1 MLRPLAGALR
11 SSAGTVASL
20 RWSPRPRAHA
30 RGMHAAQTPVA
41 EGAAVAEVATLHT
54 ELAGLL
60 RVMVARKHL
69 PPLAADAALATL
81 DSQQPL
87 QGSHV
92 TALKKAFKALHR
104 ATAKGSSADPVTL
117 VPQPLLLGISAGLSV
132 LPARALAWRGN
143 IARKAVDALRQAYV
157 VPAPEEGE
165 EVDAAAHG
173 SQVTFLSAC
182 HALLAVS
189 SARNLET
196 HNPDLAAVSAALA
209 RALVEVVTKRL
220 PVTEPSTRV
229 ADAAA
234 RLATAAAEAVT
245 RATDAQEA
253 GVAAAEM
260 VEAPPPVAPAVLTAL
275 SQQQH
280 RWLLAV
286 DAALLQ
292 ESTRELEAVNAVK
305 EALSRAIPGCTLAV
319 FGSRAAGVHLPHSD
333 VDLLVQ
339 LPPPKTPDAG
349 LPARE
354 LAREAL
360 YAAKRAL
367 SRARLLAADVL
378 LLPRARVPLLRFMTP
393 QGMKCDL
400 SCDGGDPNTAAATG
414 PACAQWAL
422 RVAGEEPALRP
433 LVLCLKSLVRSAGL
447 SDPSL
452 GGVGG
457 HALMNMALAY
467 LRMAPR
473 SSETQP
479 AELLL
484 GCLHFYG
491 FRFDYGATAISVRE
505 AQPFLALRAA
515 VRQGWTAPANKHS
528 APRPRF
534 GPSLGSLEPAPRLH
548 IRDPLQDGADVG
560 APTTR
565 VAALRDLFQGAHQAL
580 SREAGD
586 LWAWLEPQEQRAVQ
600 GHPGG
605 GGKRRWE
612 GGGGG
617 GGGGRGGARPFKR
630 WNAGPRG

>member
-11 SSAGTVASL
+11 TSAGGVASF
-20 RWSPRPRAHA
+20 RWPRPRAQA
-30 RGMHAAQTPVA
+30 RGMHAAQAPA
-41 EGAAVAEVATLHT
+41 AGGAASAEVTTLHT

-60 RVMVARKHL
+60 RVMVARRHL
-69 PPLAADAALATL
+69 PSLAADAALATL

-87 QGSHV
+87 TGSHV

-104 ATAKGSSADPVTL
+104 ATARDSPSDPVSL
-117 VPQPLLLGISAGLSV
+117 LPQPLLAGVSAGLAV

-143 IARKAVDALRQAYV
+143 IARKAVEALRQAYV
-157 VPAPEEGE
+157 APDAEEG
-165 EVDAAAHG
+165 DGDGAAAAPG

-196 HNPDLAAVSAALA
+196 HSPDLAAVSAALA
-209 RALVEVVTKRL
+209 RALTEVVTKRL
-220 PVTEPSTRV
+220 PVTEPSARV

-234 RLATAAAEAVT
+234 RLATAAAEART
-245 RATDAQEA
+245 RVDEDQEA
-253 GVAAAEM
+253 GGEPAAL
-260 VEAPPPVAPAVLTAL
+260 VVFAPPPVAAAVLASL

-280 RWLLAV
+280 AWLLAL

-292 ESTRELEAVNAVK
+292 ESDRELEAVHAVR
-305 EALSRAIPGCTLAV
+305 EALSRAIPGCALAV
-319 FGSRAAGVHLPHSD
+319 FGSRAAGVHLPGSD
-333 VDLLVQ
+333 LDLLVQ
-339 LPPPKTPDAG
+339 LPRPKTPDGG

-360 YAAKRAL
+360 YSAKRAL
-367 SRARLLAADVL
+367 SRARLLVADVL

-393 QGMKCDL
+393 QRIKCDL
-400 SCDGGDPNTAAATG
+400 SCDGGDPGTAAATG
-414 PACAQWAL
+414 PACAEWAL
-422 RVAGEEPALRP
+422 RAATEEPALRP

-467 LRMAPR
+467 LRVAAR
-473 SSETQP
+473 TSETSP
-479 AELLL
+479 GELLL

-491 FRFDYGATAISVRE
+491 ARFDYGATAISVRE
-505 AQPFLALRAA
+505 PHPFLPVRVA
-515 VRQGWTAPANKHS
+515 VRQGWTAPPWKHN
-528 APRPRF
+528 APKPKFKF
-534 GPSLGSLEPAPRLH
+534 GASLGSTVPAARLH

-565 VAALRDLFQGAHQAL
+565 VAALRDLFQGAYQAL
-580 SREAGD
+580 AAPTGD
-586 LWAWLEPQEQRAVQ
+586 LRAWLEPQAER
-600 GHPGG
+600 HGG
-605 GGKRRWE
+605 GGVKRWRGDGGGA

-617 GGGGRGGARPFKR
+617 GPPRKRRSGGQRPH
-630 WNAGPRG
+630 A